1 MILKNVPACVCES
14 ARTYICNSRSSY
26 IPLFLLWTNLSSVN
40 GGVWHLLPS
49 NCLISKHHV
58 IIIKCVCVSGR
69 GNLSEFT
76 QWKVTCGEL
85 PIWQLV
91 SRDLYAYLCPP
102 FSHGQ
107 GVYVFSVQILSWLSA
122 PVTGTQIILY
132 ILMMS
137 FWRGMALQ
145 LTDLHWY
152 TRFYA
157 IPTPSGCHWYGQPT
171 VVSGEHSRSKTSAI
185 IAMYDVSTT
194 RVFVRYRTK
203 SHS

>member
-1 MILKNVPACVCES
+1 M
-14 ARTYICNSRSSY
+14 SSSGRGRGEGERRVWVGVAVG
-26 IPLFLLWTNLSSVN
+26 IVELPLFLLWANLWSVY
-40 GGVWHLLPS
+40 GVLWHLLPS

-102 FSHGQ
+102 LSHGQ
-107 GVYVFSVQILSWLSA
+107 GVYVFSVQILNWLS
-122 PVTGTQIILY
+122 VTGTRIIVY

-157 IPTPSGCHWYGQPT
+157 ISAPSGHRRCGQPT
-171 VVSGEHSRSKTSAI
+171 RKGLYSSHMTSHDI
-185 IAMYDVSTT
+185 TWLLLHVWNPMTHGKPLVW
-194 RVFVRYRTK
+194 R
-203 SHS
+203 